1 MLYCVGSE
9 CIFQALNMNKK
20 VVTLARNVSKL
31 RVPHGSGGEH
41 AGELFDSSMSNL
53 LTAFPG
59 SVTNEADVENVFEN
73 TPDIS
78 SVIVVLGGRTK
89 DVGPTMLT
97 DGTRNIVMSMKKRGI
112 KRIAIVTSIGTGD
125 SITQAPW
132 TFKLLMWTV
141 MRSIMA
147 DKNNQENL
155 FLQEGAIGS
164 DLDYVIVRPGQLGEG
179 PPTGIVTVIDGKAGS
194 IHRSDLASFVLKAVL
209 EKSFAYLR
217 KAVSV
222 SSIHGT
228 SWKKDTSLEGFDKVT
243 KVEL

>member
-1 MLYCVGSE
+1 LECVY
-9 CIFQALNMNKK
+9 QALHQNKA

-31 RVPHGSGGEH
+31 RLPPGSGGEH
-41 AGELFDSSMSNL
+41 AGEEYAAPQRQL
-53 LTAFPG
+53 LTAISG
-59 SVTNEADVENVFEN
+59 SVTNADDVERVFN
-73 TPDIS
+73 SASDIS

-97 DGTRNIVMSMKKRGI
+97 DGTRNIIASMKRRGI
-112 KRIAIVTSIGTGD
+112 RRIAVVTSIGTGD
-125 SITQAPW
+125 SIAQAPW

-147 DKNNQENL
+147 DKNNQEGL
-155 FLQEGAIGS
+155 FLAPDGAGHE
-164 DLDYVIVRPGQLGEG
+164 LEYVIVRPGQLGEG
-179 PPTGIVTVIDGKAGS
+179 APTGIVTVIDGKAGS
-194 IHRSDLASFVLKAVL
+194 IHRADLASFVLKAVL
-209 EKSFAYLR
+209 ERSFAYVR

-228 SWKKDTSLEGFDKVT
+228 SWKKDTTLEGFDKVT